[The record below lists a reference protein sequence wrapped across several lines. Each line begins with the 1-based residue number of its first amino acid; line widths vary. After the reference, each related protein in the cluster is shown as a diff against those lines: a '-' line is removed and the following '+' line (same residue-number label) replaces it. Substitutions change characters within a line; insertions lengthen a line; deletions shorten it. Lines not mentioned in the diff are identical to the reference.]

1 MIPERVGKPVVWLAA
16 GAPLAWLVRGA
27 FSGGLGPEPIDTLTK
42 WTGTTALILLM
53 TTLAVTPLRRLTGWN
68 RLVRYRR
75 LLGLWAFTYAV
86 LHFLVWG
93 LFDHQFTPAYMWE
106 DIAER
111 PYITVG
117 TAALLILLALAITS
131 PKRMVRRLG
140 GKRWQALHRMVYVA
154 AALAVLHFLWLVK
167 ADLTN
172 PLIFAV
178 ILVVLLAARLPRR
191 GRPGASAPS
200 AAPVPES

>member
-1 MIPERVGKPVVWLAA
+1 
-16 GAPLAWLVRGA
+16 
-27 FSGGLGPEPIDTLTK
+27 
-42 WTGTTALILLM
+42 
-53 TTLAVTPLRRLTGWN
+53 
-68 RLVRYRR
+68 
-75 LLGLWAFTYAV
+75 
-86 LHFLVWG
+86 
-93 LFDHQFTPAYMWE
+93 MWE
-106 DIAER
+106 DISER

-131 PKRMVRRLG
+131 PKGMVRRLG

-178 ILVVLLAARLPRR
+178 VLITLLVARLPRR
-191 GRPGASAPS
+191 GRPGATAPS

>member
-16 GAPLAWLVRGA
+16 GAPLAWLVHGA
-27 FSGGLGPEPIDTLTK
+27 FTGGLGPEPIDTLTK
-42 WTGTTALILLM
+42 WTGTTALIILM

-68 RLVRYRR
+68 RLVKYRR
-75 LLGLWAFTYAV
+75 LLGLWAFSYAV
-86 LHFLVWG
+86 LHFLVWA
-93 LFDHQFTPAYMWE
+93 LFDHEFTWSYMWE
-106 DIAER
+106 DISER

-131 PKRMVRRLG
+131 PKGMVRRLG

-178 ILVVLLAARLPRR
+178 VLITLLVARLPRR
-191 GRPGASAPS
+191 GRPGATAPS
-200 AAPVPES
+200 AAPVPDS